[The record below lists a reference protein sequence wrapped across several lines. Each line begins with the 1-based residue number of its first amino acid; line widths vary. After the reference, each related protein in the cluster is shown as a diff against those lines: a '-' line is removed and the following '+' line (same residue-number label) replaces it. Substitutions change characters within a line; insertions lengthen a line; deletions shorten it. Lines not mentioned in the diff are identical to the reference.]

1 MRLGVFLVV
10 IVGTLAFLFL
20 NRTGDGTASAQVLST
35 LRTGDY
41 HSLAISPSDPKTV
54 FFGHHGGIKKST
66 DGGKTWQDLPIN
78 QDAMGMVISPKEPEV
93 MYIAGHDVY
102 AKSTDGGKTWQA
114 DRPALPGTDIH
125 AFAMSPSDPKHLY
138 AYVVEANSLFESRDG
153 GSSWQPLPGEAPQ
166 GIMGLGIAAGDPET
180 ILAATMRQGVMRS
193 TDGGRTWSS
202 GGGSLPGGSMS
213 FATSPG
219 SPGLVYSASSS
230 GVYRSDDAGATWRPA
245 GLEGVRVMTVA
256 AAPTDPKI
264 IQAVDDKGR
273 VYRSTDGGASWTGE

>member
-1 MRLGVFLVV
+1 MSSSTRSTKQARRANRQEAARRQAATTARRRSLTRLGLGVFVVV
-10 IVGTLAFLFL
+10 ILGTLAFLFL
-20 NRTGDGTASAQVLST
+20 NRAGDGTGSAQALST

-78 QDAMGMVISPKEPEV
+78 QDAMGMAISPKDPKV

-102 AKSTDGGKTWQA
+102 AKSTDGGKTWQTA
-114 DRPALPGTDIH
+114 RPALPGTDIH

-138 AYVVEANSLFESRDG
+138 AYVVEANGLFESRDG
-153 GSSWQPLPGEAPQ
+153 GSSWQPLIGQAPQ

-180 ILAATMRQGVMRS
+180 MLAGTMRQGVMRS
-193 TDGGRTWSS
+193 IDGGRTWSS

-219 SPGLVYSASSS
+219 SPGLVY
-230 GVYRSDDAGATWRPA
+230 
-245 GLEGVRVMTVA
+245 
-256 AAPTDPKI
+256 
-264 IQAVDDKGR
+264 
-273 VYRSTDGGASWTGE
+273 